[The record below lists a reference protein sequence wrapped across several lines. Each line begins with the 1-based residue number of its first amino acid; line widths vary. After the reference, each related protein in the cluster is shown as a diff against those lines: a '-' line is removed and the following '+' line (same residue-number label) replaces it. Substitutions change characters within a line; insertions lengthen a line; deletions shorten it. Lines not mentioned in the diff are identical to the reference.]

1 MASHNIDID
10 NIDIDTVFNDDEN
23 DSIIPQGNCQWSAT
37 TGFRPPSD
45 CFAPY
50 IIRIPR
56 RASFPPS
63 DGVKKYDIRA
73 FNHRLPASR
82 NLLKQIQE
90 MYANIPEEE
99 KKMYLE
105 QKENPSKRMK
115 KSEDEEHTRFETPLE
130 QKVKSLKLE
139 ITEKK

>member
-1 MASHNIDID
+1 MATNQTILMND
-10 NIDIDTVFNDDEN
+10 NNDNDNDNEN
-23 DSIIPQGNCQWSAT
+23 DSIIPQGNCQWTAA

-50 IIRIPR
+50 VIRTAR

-90 MYANIPEEE
+90 MYENIPEKDKKMHLEE
-99 KKMYLE
+99 K
-105 QKENPSKRMK
+105 QNPAKRIK
-115 KSEDEEHTRFETPLE
+115 KSADEVQTNFETPLE

>member
-1 MASHNIDID
+1 MTSHNMEID
-10 NIDIDTVFNDDEN
+10 NTNTVFNDDEN
-23 DSIIPQGNCQWSAT
+23 DSIIPQGNCQWTAS

-50 IIRIPR
+50 VIRTAR

-63 DGVKKYDIRA
+63 DNSVKKYDIRA

-90 MYANIPEEE
+90 MYANIPEED
-99 KKMYLE
+99 KKMHLE
-105 QKENPSKRMK
+105 QKENPAKRMK
-115 KSEDEEHTRFETPLE
+115 KSEDEEHTRFETPIE

-139 ITEKK
+139 IIE